1 MPKYRARITE
11 TLYRVAYVI
20 VEADDEEAAWAK
32 ADTAMWD
39 IKDDDF
45 ICTDGDMEVSD
56 VEELKVTE
64 RTANV

>member
-20 VEADDEEAAWAK
+20 VEADDEEAAWEK
-32 ADTAMWD
+32 ADTTMWD

-45 ICTDGDMEVSD
+45 FCTDADMEVAD
-56 VEELKVTE
+56 VEEFKS
-64 RTANV
+64 